1 MKLLVV
7 VDKLLVGFDAPPC
20 TYLYIDK
27 NMQDHGL
34 FQAICRVN
42 RLDSDDKE
50 FGYIVDYK
58 DLFRKVENAVAVYT
72 SELDYDDF
80 QKEDVDV
87 LLKDRLET
95 GKERLDNALEEIALL
110 CEPVEPPKNSLAYI
124 RYFCGNPENEEDLKA
139 NEAKRTALYKHTV
152 SLIRA
157 YSNIAAEMAEAGYS
171 AQEIEYIKKRLNFH
185 LNLRE
190 EIRMA
195 SGETLDLK
203 AYEADMRHL
212 IDNFIQADVPRK
224 ISPFD
229 NQTLIDLIVKSGIAD
244 AINSLSGGIKRDEKA
259 VAETIENNIRVKII
273 KEHLIDPAY
282 FEKMSKLLSE
292 IIKERKAKAVNYE
305 EYLKKM
311 AELAER
317 VSNLNR
323 DDLPASI
330 QTPAQR
336 ALYNNLDENE
346 KVAIAVDE
354 AIKRVKKAD
363 WRGNPFKEKEIKAG
377 IYGILK
383 DENEVERI
391 FPIIKQQNDY

>member
-1 MKLLVV
+1 MV
-7 VDKLLVGFDAPPC
+7 
-20 TYLYIDK
+20 YI
-27 NMQDHGL
+27 
-34 FQAICRVN
+34 QAICRVN
-42 RLDSDDKE
+42 RLDTDDKE

-72 SELDYDDF
+72 SELDYDVF

-87 LLKDRLET
+87 LLKDRLEK
-95 GKERLDNALEEIALL
+95 GRERLDNALEEIALL
-110 CEPVEPPKNSLAYI
+110 CEPVEPPKDSLAYI
-124 RYFCGNPENEEDLKA
+124 RYFCGNPENAEDLKA

-157 YSNIAAEMAEAGYS
+157 YSNIGAEMEEAGYS

-212 IDNFIQADVPRK
+212 IDNFIQADDPRK

-244 AINSLSGGIKRDEKA
+244 TINNLPERIKKDEKA
-259 VAETIENNIRVKII
+259 VAETIENNVRAKII

-292 IIKERKAKAVNYE
+292 IIKERKASAVNYE

-311 AELAER
+311 AELAEK
-317 VSNLNR
+317 VSN
-323 DDLPASI
+323 
-330 QTPAQR
+330 
-336 ALYNNLDENE
+336 
-346 KVAIAVDE
+346 
-354 AIKRVKKAD
+354 
-363 WRGNPFKEKEIKAG
+363 
-377 IYGILK
+377 
-383 DENEVERI
+383 
-391 FPIIKQQNDY
+391 